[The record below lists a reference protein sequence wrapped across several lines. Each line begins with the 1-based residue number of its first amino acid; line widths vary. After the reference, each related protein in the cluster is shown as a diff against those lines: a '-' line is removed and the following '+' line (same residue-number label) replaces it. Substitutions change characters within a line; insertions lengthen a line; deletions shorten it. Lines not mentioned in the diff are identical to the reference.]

1 MTVVFGFLRDT
12 MKFSEIERVYETH
25 NPIAGS
31 AASLDRI
38 VMKGRHQELMCAVKD
53 KQQLF
58 DALEKRKIR
67 VF

>member
-1 MTVVFGFLRDT
+1 
-12 MKFSEIERVYETH
+12 
-25 NPIAGS
+25 
-31 AASLDRI
+31 
-38 VMKGRHQELMCAVKD
+38 MKGRHQELTCAVKD

>member
-1 MTVVFGFLRDT
+1 
-12 MKFSEIERVYETH
+12 
-25 NPIAGS
+25 
-31 AASLDRI
+31 
-38 VMKGRHQELMCAVKD
+38 MKGRHQELMCAVKD